1 MSQGPTRSDAVAGVG
16 RVLGLPGPAAQ
27 AAEKSASA
35 AMTASLWP
43 EIFPLLFILT

>member
-1 MSQGPTRSDAVAGVG
+1 VG
-16 RVLGLPGPAAQ
+16 RVLGLPGLAAQ

-43 EIFPLLFILT
+43 GIFPLFSILTRL